1 MLSTSAPV
9 SAAAGRRPG
18 GARQL
23 RTWQRR
29 AHLLAGLAVA
39 AHVYVGAVA
48 ESPLGAAVRW
58 VLLPALVASGM
69 AMWQAPRLRRLAR
82 GRSRT

>member
-1 MLSTSAPV
+1 MLSTKPETASPRT
-9 SAAAGRRPG
+9 RRPG

-29 AHLLAGLAVA
+29 AHLLAGLAVVV
-39 AHVYVGAVA
+39 HVYLDPGAD
-48 ESPLGAAVRW
+48 SPLGVAVRW
-58 VLLPALVASGM
+58 VLLPALVASGV

-82 GRSRT
+82 GGSRS